1 MVTDPCCCRATDL
14 DMAPGGSIG
23 GIMVQVALPA
33 THIRLFLTTLR
44 FLVLPF
50 FIVLT
55 SFFVFLSYFYNTY
68 LLLLL
73 VPMISE
79 YLRSSLKWFQ
89 KGYALFMQYNT
100 EQGSFQS

>member
-1 MVTDPCCCRATDL
+1 
-14 DMAPGGSIG
+14 MAPGGSIG
-23 GIMVQVALPA
+23 QDLIMVQVALPA
-33 THIRLFLTTLR
+33 IHIRLFLTTLR

-73 VPMISE
+73 VPRISE

-89 KGYALFMQYNT
+89 EGYALFMQYNT
-100 EQGSFQS
+100 GQGSFQS